1 MAAVLVPV
9 IVLIIVAVFA
19 AMAVKRFSR
28 REMEHADRLQ
38 DVERPTLMYEVPGGQ
53 DSALVLTT
61 LTQAGYDVSHDA
73 QPGPS
78 SPILIIGAHH
88 GGPPDREAVRE
99 TLEGLDETNI
109 VPKESG
115 PIDRPP
121 VRFLD
126 EVTDR

>member
-9 IVLIIVAVFA
+9 VLLVIVAVVA
-19 AMAVKRFSR
+19 VMAVKRFSR
-28 REMEHADRLQ
+28 SEMEHADRLQ
-38 DVERPTLMYEVPGGQ
+38 DLDRPTLMYEVPAGQ
-53 DSALVLTT
+53 DPALVLVT

-73 QPGPS
+73 EPGPS
-78 SPILIIGAHH
+78 SPILIIGAPH
-88 GGPPDREAVRE
+88 GGPPDRESVRE
-99 TLEGLDETNI
+99 TLERLDETNI

-126 EVTDR
+126 EQAG